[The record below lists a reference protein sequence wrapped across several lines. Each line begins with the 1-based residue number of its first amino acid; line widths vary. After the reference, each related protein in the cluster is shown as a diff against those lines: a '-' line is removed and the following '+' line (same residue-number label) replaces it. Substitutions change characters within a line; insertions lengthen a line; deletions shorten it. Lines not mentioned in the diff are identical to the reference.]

1 MSFVLLRSG
10 ETLGAFLLTSF
21 IIGFIWGLAAIPF
34 SIFAFNSRR
43 YIFIDIIGYLVCI
56 LAILILTELWSD
68 FDYPLNILVW
78 LISTTPYFIIMFK
91 NIKIRIIAYKQNH
104 PQNEEYE

>member
-1 MSFVLLRSG
+1 MSFLLLRSG
-10 ETLGAFLLTSF
+10 ETLGAFILTSF
-21 IIGFIWGLAAIPF
+21 IIGFIWDLAAFPF

-56 LAILILTELWSD
+56 LAIFILTKFWSD

-78 LISTTPYFIIMFK
+78 FISTTPYFIIMFK
-91 NIKIRIIAYKQNH
+91 NIKTRIIAYKQNH
-104 PQNEEYE
+104 SQEDEYE